1 MHCFYLDTYLVT
13 GSKFDYIRQTL
24 FMVIPSKN
32 LIVKK
37 STLPGAGKGLFT
49 KICIPKGE
57 KIVEYKG
64 KITNWNDADHQDG
77 ENLYIFYINR
87 NHVINASQNKTMLA
101 RYANDARG
109 ISRAHGVN
117 NNCVYFNENNRI
129 FIKATRDI
137 YPGAEILVGYGKA
150 YWDVIKKLKV

>member
-1 MHCFYLDTYLVT
+1 
-13 GSKFDYIRQTL
+13 
-24 FMVIPSKN
+24 MVIGAKN

-49 KICIPKGE
+49 KIFIPKGG

-87 NHVINASQNKTMLA
+87 NHVINAANNKKMLA

-109 ISRAHGVN
+109 INRTEGLT

-137 YPGAEILVGYGKA
+137 SSGSEILVGYGKA
-150 YWDVIKKLKV
+150 YWDVIKKLKF